1 MKCRNTGNNIA
12 KIAEAE
18 SDKMGLA
25 SACETSTCALWIA
38 SRVTIVFSIGL
49 AGCVVNGL
57 VIKIYRK
64 AAKKPH
70 QQTGSQLYMVTL
82 AWIDLLGCL
91 LLLPQFPLWELEI
104 VPHFA
109 LSTHGIL
116 QTQSYLF
123 VQVAMTFD
131 RVFAVFRPLHY
142 KQMRRRTNIILT
154 VLFIVQQLT
163 IHVGRIIK
171 IYYVENF
178 VASYIFVTSFA
189 LGLIIMLV
197 SYPAIAIN
205 LYRQSRR
212 VQQAPATDTA
222 HSRIVSESQER
233 TKYHVKTMR
242 IYIAVLVLFLAT
254 LIPPTIITISMADVQ
269 YQWVGYLYY
278 INNIGNPWIYYAFND
293 KFRAEVK
300 VMLRSMRSC

>member
-1 MKCRNTGNNIA
+1 MA
-12 KIAEAE
+12 P
-18 SDKMGLA
+18 D
-25 SACETSTCALWIA
+25 CETSTCALWIA
-38 SRVTIVFSIGL
+38 SRVTIVSIIGL
-49 AGCVVNGL
+49 VGCVVNGV
-57 VIKIYRK
+57 VIQIYRK
-64 AAKKPH
+64 SAKKQH
-70 QQTGSQLYMVTL
+70 RQTGSQLYMVTL

-91 LLLPQFPLWELEI
+91 LLLPQYPLWELGI
-104 VPHFA
+104 LPHVIF
-109 LSTHGIL
+109 STHGVL

-142 KQMRRRTNIILT
+142 KQMRRRTNIVSI

-163 IHVGRIIK
+163 IHVSRIIK
-171 IYYVENF
+171 FHFVDNVVPQYIY
-178 VASYIFVTSFA
+178 VTSFIT
-189 LGLIIMLV
+189 GLIIMLV

-278 INNIGNPWIYYAFND
+278 INNIGNPLIYYAFND

-300 VMLRSMRSC
+300 VMLRSIVSNSQTTKHTC